1 MNRTSNSTQQ
11 RTTLLLGTL
20 FTLIALACSA
30 ASAQDRWNY
39 SVNNTDFGPAPTD
52 DYYPSSNGPRPF
64 DFGRTQGRYDD
75 VSKSPSRSRDPAMSR
90 PWSPNDFDL
99 DAQPSWP
106 ERQTPRM
113 NTRPAYQTGND
124 WESRYAPQPKSW
136 DVEELQM
143 PPRRTTPRPTTPR
156 PTLPTQ
162 PVTTKP
168 AEPTLSEKIAARYAD
183 PKVVRVVQQLNTSSG
198 EALFAEISQYIDQ
211 RHIQPTSYQQRVQ
224 SGLEHLMT
232 AVQIPSFQQAVGMR
246 SDAQSIRML
255 QQNLYQMSSQVQV
268 QDLNQ
273 AIGVMRQAGQMLAQT
288 VNVNPA
294 VVSLEFVYGSLD
306 TLDKFS
312 MFIAPEKTGEA
323 SVGLQDNMVGIG
335 VEIEAHPQGLKI
347 LKALSGGPAAQATLQ
362 RGDIITAVDG
372 QSVAG
377 ASLNEAVDLIAGP
390 AGSPIKL
397 GLRRDNMVGDVT
409 LTRRAFDVHSVAE
422 VRMEAGKVG
431 YIKLDQ
437 FAQSSTKEMDAAL
450 WSLHEQG
457 MQSLIL
463 DLRGNPGGLLTTAI
477 ELSDRFLPSGT
488 IVSTRGR
495 TVNDNSQESAN
506 RANTW
511 KTPLVVLVDQN
522 SASAS
527 EIFAAAIQENRRGV
541 IVGEK
546 SYGKGTV
553 QTLFPLR
560 SVSSALRLTT
570 AKFYSP
576 DGREMAGAGVTPD
589 VLVSSMNSDRDGDDS
604 ALAAALRVTQ
614 DPRLIDMAE
623 QVARLGKSAMRV
635 FKIAI

>member
-1 MNRTSNSTQQ
+1 MY
-11 RTTLLLGTL
+11 RTTNQRFTKSTFVLGTL
-20 FTLIALACSA
+20 FTLLAIAWNTTA
-30 ASAQDRWNY
+30 AQDRWNY
-39 SVNNTDFGPAPTD
+39 PVDNSDFGPAPTD
-52 DYYPSSNGPRPF
+52 DYYPSSNGQRSF
-64 DFGRTQGRYDD
+64 EYGRTQNRYDQID
-75 VSKSPSRSRDPAMSR
+75 RSQNRSRDPARMKSSF
-90 PWSPNDFDL
+90 PTDFDSMP
-99 DAQPSWP
+99 AWP
-106 ERQTPRM
+106 DLPVSRA
-113 NTRPAYQTGND
+113 NHRPAYQTPREWD
-124 WESRYAPQPKSW
+124 SQYAPLPRSR
-136 DVEELQM
+136 DVEELPM
-143 PPRRTTPRPTTPR
+143 PPRKTM
-156 PTLPTQ
+156 PTQ
-162 PVTTKP
+162 PVSSKL

-183 PKVVRVVQQLNTSSG
+183 PKVVRMVQQLNQSSG
-198 EALFAEISQYIDQ
+198 ESLFVEVSQYIDQ

-224 SGLEHLMT
+224 SSLEHLLT
-232 AVQIPSFQQAVGMR
+232 AVSLPSFQQAVGMR
-246 SDAQSIRML
+246 AEYQNVQML
-255 QQNLYQMSSQVQV
+255 QQNLNRLAMQAQA

-273 AIGVMRQAGQMLAQT
+273 AIAIMRQAGQILSQGA
-288 VNVNPA
+288 NVNPA
-294 VVSLEFVYGSLD
+294 VASLEFVYGSLD

-372 QSVAG
+372 TSVAG
-377 ASLNEAVDLIAGP
+377 ASLNQAVDLIAGP

-397 GLRRDNMVGDVT
+397 ELRRGNMVGDVT

-422 VRMEAGKVG
+422 VRMEANNVG

-437 FAQSSTKEMDAAL
+437 FAQASTKEMDEAL
-450 WSLHEQG
+450 WSLHQQG
-457 MQSLIL
+457 MKSLIL

-488 IVSTRGR
+488 IVSTKGR

-506 RANTW
+506 YANTW
-511 KTPLVVLVDQN
+511 KMPLVVLVDHN

-527 EIFAAAIQENRRGV
+527 EIFAAAIQENHRGV

-553 QTLFPLR
+553 QTLFPMK

-589 VLVSSMNSDRDGDDS
+589 VLVTTMASDREGQDS
-604 ALAAALRVTQ
+604 TLEAALKVSQ

-623 QVARLGKSAMRV
+623 QVARSGKSAMRV